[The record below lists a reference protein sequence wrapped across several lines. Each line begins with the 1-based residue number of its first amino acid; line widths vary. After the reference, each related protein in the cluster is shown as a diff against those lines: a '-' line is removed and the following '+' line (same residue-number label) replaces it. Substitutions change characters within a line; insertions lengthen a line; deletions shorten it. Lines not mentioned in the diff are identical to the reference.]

1 MVPLSMLAM
10 QHAMA
15 SQQNQS
21 NSKSGGDDASKNQVQ
36 QIDGFP
42 PEVPTT
48 VHTVQSLLLSS
59 DGTSGMSAETG
70 KSHHNSDK
78 NTPHSSRDHT
88 DIEEKVE
95 FEECSLIGNR
105 TSNTC
110 SDSSPASSAG
120 KKKFV
125 PKGAPS
131 GFLTKLLRQQRR
143 RKKRGEV
150 GGVPVEVIV
159 QLDGPNGGGGKGG
172 GKGARGGEEEGG
184 SSSDEESDGYGDSSD
199 EEEVDQV
206 SFNPRN
212 QDTISS
218 PL

>member
-21 NSKSGGDDASKNQVQ
+21 NSKSGGDETTANQVQ

-42 PEVPTT
+42 PEVSAT
-48 VHTVQSLLLSS
+48 VETPHASQSPPLLPS
-59 DGTSGMSAETG
+59 DGASGVSTETE
-70 KSHHNSDK
+70 KHQNKKHS
-78 NTPHSSRDHT
+78 TVHSSRDQTHT
-88 DIEEKVE
+88 EEVELEGCSSIGDIPV
-95 FEECSLIGNR
+95 R
-105 TSNTC
+105 TSDTC
-110 SDSSPASSAG
+110 FESGPSSAAC

-131 GFLTKLLRQQRR
+131 GFLAKLLRQQRR

-184 SSSDEESDGYGDSSD
+184 ASSSDDESDGYGDSSD

-206 SFNPRN
+206 SYNP
-212 QDTISS
+212 
-218 PL
+218 

>member
-21 NSKSGGDDASKNQVQ
+21 NSKSGGDETTANKVQ

-42 PEVPTT
+42 PEIPTA
-48 VHTVQSLLLSS
+48 VESLHTSQPPLLSS
-59 DGTSGMSAETG
+59 DGASSISTE
-70 KSHHNSDK
+70 KEKRHNNSDK
-78 NTPHSSRDHT
+78 KHFGSRDQTHT
-88 DIEEKVE
+88 EEKVE
-95 FEECSLIGNR
+95 FEGCSSIGNIPVR
-105 TSNTC
+105 TSDVC
-110 SDSSPASSAG
+110 SDSSLSSSAC

-131 GFLTKLLRQQRR
+131 GFLAKLLRQQWR
-143 RKKRGEV
+143 RKKRGEM

-184 SSSDEESDGYGDSSD
+184 ASSSDDDSDGYGDSSD

-206 SFNPRN
+206 IFNN
-212 QDTISS
+212 S
-218 PL
+218 PP